1 LNHEDASAAALRRFD
16 VIDVV
21 QPRARL
27 QIDDECSPAQN
38 RLRIATGRASA
49 GLEVATLSFF
59 GPAAERESYL
69 IASGRNRP
77 TAAKPQ

>member
-27 QIDDECSPAQN
+27 RIDDECSPAQN
-38 RLRIATGRASA
+38 PPADRNGTSLGWPRGRDFEFLRTRRG
-49 GLEVATLSFF
+49 T
-59 GPAAERESYL
+59 
-69 IASGRNRP
+69 
-77 TAAKPQ
+77 